1 LIFGKLLNYN
11 SILTSW
17 KGGAIRSVFDTHAY
31 GWTWDFAEGD
41 MVHEGKGIYGW
52 SLKNC
57 LKALRGIVKRVQ
69 GIDTNIRVVYGDAS
83 ERVVVDAP
91 GGGYDLIFI
100 DPPYYGNVQYGEI
113 SDYFYVWFKKTLGS
127 LYPEAF
133 TEPETPKQEEAVANR
148 VRHGSAKLASR
159 HYEEK
164 MREIFA
170 GVHKSLRD
178 DGVFLLW
185 FAHKAGAAWS
195 RTIRAL
201 LDSGFGIKAM
211 WGVRSEMTRSLHITG
226 KAALRT
232 SIIMVCRKRLNGGG
246 GYIQDV
252 MPELYKAIEPR
263 LTELEDYGLMGPD
276 FLMGAQAEALRVA
289 SDHWP
294 LKDPSGRRS
303 PHELLDLV
311 LDQATGI
318 AVNHVTRRVAPQIVG
333 IDAVTKFYILA
344 KHLYSDII
352 PYDDARRLALACLG
366 GSEAGDP
373 VEEAVVKS
381 GLGRMTTEQVSG
393 ERAKVVRLSQPWE
406 RARMGRLFTA
416 KPPPTID
423 WIHAAIADLEEGRS
437 LGEAAA
443 HIAKGGPY
451 VCEAVRALYHI
462 LPDTASEGGGRPA
475 RNREKLHIQALLIG
489 ICQEGL
495 HLSIQQQIQEREMQK
510 RLDHYLNGAEG
521 SAKPSNREGEA
532 KD

>member
-1 LIFGKLLNYN
+1 
-11 SILTSW
+11 
-17 KGGAIRSVFDTHAY
+17 
-31 GWTWDFAEGD
+31 
-41 MVHEGKGIYGW
+41 
-52 SLKNC
+52 
-57 LKALRGIVKRVQ
+57 
-69 GIDTNIRVVYGDAS
+69 
-83 ERVVVDAP
+83 
-91 GGGYDLIFI
+91 
-100 DPPYYGNVQYGEI
+100 
-113 SDYFYVWFKKTLGS
+113 
-127 LYPEAF
+127 
-133 TEPETPKQEEAVANR
+133 
-148 VRHGSAKLASR
+148 
-159 HYEEK
+159 
-164 MREIFA
+164 
-170 GVHKSLRD
+170 
-178 DGVFLLW
+178 
-185 FAHKAGAAWS
+185 
-195 RTIRAL
+195 
-201 LDSGFGIKAM
+201 
-211 WGVRSEMTRSLHITG
+211 
-226 KAALRT
+226 
-232 SIIMVCRKRLNGGG
+232 
-246 GYIQDV
+246 